1 MAKQKFKIT
10 NWPTYNK
17 ALINRG
23 SITFWLDDEAIQA
36 WYESATPSSRG
47 RPQRYSDLAIT
58 TVLVIKRVFRLTLR
72 AAQGFIDSIF
82 SLMNVPLRCP
92 DYSCVSRRAKSVNI
106 SFKTPTRGEIA
117 HLVIDSTGLKVFG
130 EGEWKVKITLRKLP
144 LAVAVAAGVMSAQA
158 MAVDFH
164 GYARSGIGWTGSG
177 GEQQCFQTT
186 GAQSKYRLGNECE
199 TYAELKLGQEVW
211 KEGDKSFYFDTNVAY
226 SVAQQ
231 NDWEAT
237 DPAFR
242 EANVQGKNL
251 IEWLPGSTIW
261 AGKRFYQR
269 HDVHMIDFYYW
280 DISGPGAGLENID
293 VGFGKLSLAATRSS
307 EAGGSSSF
315 ASNNIYDYT
324 NETANDVF
332 DEELLGQPHN
342 IVRHPDMPP
351 AAFEHMWSTLKSG
364 RSWMGLVKNRCKNGD
379 HYWVSAYVT
388 PIAKNGSIVEYQSVR
403 TKPEPEQVLA
413 AEKLY
418 AQLRS
423 GKAARP
429 KLAASFSVKILLL
442 IWGSIISSA
451 MAAGMLTDTSIS
463 SLLLATL
470 MSGSLSSVSV
480 LAILSPLGRLV
491 ERARNIS
498 NNPLSQSLYTGRTD
512 EFGQIEFAL
521 RMMQAET
528 GAIVGRIGDASNRL
542 SEHTRGLLK
551 DIESSNVLTVE
562 QQAETDQIA
571 TAVNQMVASIQ
582 EVASNAQHAAD
593 AAGRADTETASGQRL
608 VAHTSQSITALEG
621 EIRQATQVIHELEG
635 QSNEISKV
643 LDVIR
648 GIAEQTNLLALNA
661 AIEAARAGEQGRGFA
676 VVADEVRSLAA
687 RTQQSTTD
695 IQSMISALQERAQSA
710 VTVMEQSSRQAHTS
724 VAHAEEAA
732 TALDGIGQR
741 VNEITDMNAQIAT
754 AVEQQG
760 AVSEDINR
768 SIINIRDAADTNVQT
783 GQNNLQSAKSVAQLT
798 SALSE
803 LAKQFWEKRG

>member
-1 MAKQKFKIT
+1 MLAYRNAKEIGL
-10 NWPTYNK
+10 NAEYNK
-17 ALINRG
+17 IKQPTLEALMRQNLPVTGRNLELPKDANILSTTSPQSHITYINPD
-23 SITFWLDDEAIQA
+23 F
-36 WYESATPSSRG
+36 
-47 RPQRYSDLAIT
+47 
-58 TVLVIKRVFRLTLR
+58 IK
-72 AAQGFIDSIF
+72 
-82 SLMNVPLRCP
+82 
-92 DYSCVSRRAKSVNI
+92 
-106 SFKTPTRGEIA
+106 
-117 HLVIDSTGLKVFG
+117 
-130 EGEWKVKITLRKLP
+130 
-144 LAVAVAAGVMSAQA
+144 
-158 MAVDFH
+158 
-164 GYARSGIGWTGSG
+164 
-177 GEQQCFQTT
+177 
-186 GAQSKYRLGNECE
+186 
-199 TYAELKLGQEVW
+199 
-211 KEGDKSFYFDTNVAY
+211 
-226 SVAQQ
+226 
-231 NDWEAT
+231 
-237 DPAFR
+237 
-242 EANVQGKNL
+242 
-251 IEWLPGSTIW
+251 
-261 AGKRFYQR
+261 
-269 HDVHMIDFYYW
+269 
-280 DISGPGAGLENID
+280 ISGFTE
-293 VGFGKLSLAATRSS
+293 
-307 EAGGSSSF
+307 
-315 ASNNIYDYT
+315 
-324 NETANDVF
+324 
-332 DEELLGQPHN
+332 EELLGQPHN

-571 TAVNQMVASIQ
+571 TAVNQMAASIQ

-621 EIRQATQVIHELEG
+621 EIRQAAQVIHELEG

-768 SIINIRDAADTNVQT
+768 SINNIRDAADTNVQT

>member
-1 MAKQKFKIT
+1 MIAFNHVVPVLNLSVFNVRRAPAFAFEQSKRATIGGRFIRVDESRDLPLLHVVEDFTQKPVCSFAVTTGGEIKIDSAAPAVDGPVQIRPAAIDLHVGFIHVPRAKIGRVTPVPAQPFFHFRRIT
-10 NWPTYNK
+10 LNP
-17 ALINRG
+17 AVNRG
-23 SITFWLDDEAIQA
+23 
-36 WYESATPSSRG
+36 
-47 RPQRYSDLAIT
+47 
-58 TVLVIKRVFRLTLR
+58 
-72 AAQGFIDSIF
+72 
-82 SLMNVPLRCP
+82 
-92 DYSCVSRRAKSVNI
+92 
-106 SFKTPTRGEIA
+106 
-117 HLVIDSTGLKVFG
+117 VIDIHSAFSQHLLQLTVTDAVF
-130 EGEWKVKITLRKLP
+130 
-144 LAVAVAAGVMSAQA
+144 AVP
-158 MAVDFH
+158 
-164 GYARSGIGWTGSG
+164 
-177 GEQQCFQTT
+177 
-186 GAQSKYRLGNECE
+186 
-199 TYAELKLGQEVW
+199 
-211 KEGDKSFYFDTNVAY
+211 AY
-226 SVAQQ
+226 GPQ
-231 NDWEAT
+231 NDVT
-237 DPAFR
+237 LKMPAF
-242 EANVQGKNL
+242 EWVHVQLHQQKGMISL
-251 IEWLPGSTIW
+251 SPPTICNS
-261 AGKRFYQR
+261 A
-269 HDVHMIDFYYW
+269 
-280 DISGPGAGLENID
+280 
-293 VGFGKLSLAATRSS
+293 
-307 EAGGSSSF
+307 
-315 ASNNIYDYT
+315 
-324 NETANDVF
+324 
-332 DEELLGQPHN
+332 GQPHN

>member
-1 MAKQKFKIT
+1 MRQNLPVTGRNLELPKDANILSTTSPQSHIT
-10 NWPTYNK
+10 YVNPD
-17 ALINRG
+17 
-23 SITFWLDDEAIQA
+23 F
-36 WYESATPSSRG
+36 
-47 RPQRYSDLAIT
+47 
-58 TVLVIKRVFRLTLR
+58 IK
-72 AAQGFIDSIF
+72 
-82 SLMNVPLRCP
+82 
-92 DYSCVSRRAKSVNI
+92 
-106 SFKTPTRGEIA
+106 
-117 HLVIDSTGLKVFG
+117 
-130 EGEWKVKITLRKLP
+130 
-144 LAVAVAAGVMSAQA
+144 
-158 MAVDFH
+158 
-164 GYARSGIGWTGSG
+164 
-177 GEQQCFQTT
+177 
-186 GAQSKYRLGNECE
+186 
-199 TYAELKLGQEVW
+199 
-211 KEGDKSFYFDTNVAY
+211 
-226 SVAQQ
+226 
-231 NDWEAT
+231 
-237 DPAFR
+237 
-242 EANVQGKNL
+242 
-251 IEWLPGSTIW
+251 
-261 AGKRFYQR
+261 
-269 HDVHMIDFYYW
+269 
-280 DISGPGAGLENID
+280 ISGFTE
-293 VGFGKLSLAATRSS
+293 
-307 EAGGSSSF
+307 
-315 ASNNIYDYT
+315 
-324 NETANDVF
+324 
-332 DEELLGQPHN
+332 EELLGQPHN

-512 EFGQIEFAL
+512 E
-521 RMMQAET
+521 
-528 GAIVGRIGDASNRL
+528 
-542 SEHTRGLLK
+542 
-551 DIESSNVLTVE
+551 
-562 QQAETDQIA
+562 
-571 TAVNQMVASIQ
+571 
-582 EVASNAQHAAD
+582 
-593 AAGRADTETASGQRL
+593 
-608 VAHTSQSITALEG
+608 
-621 EIRQATQVIHELEG
+621 
-635 QSNEISKV
+635 
-643 LDVIR
+643 
-648 GIAEQTNLLALNA
+648 
-661 AIEAARAGEQGRGFA
+661 
-676 VVADEVRSLAA
+676 VRSLAA

>member
-1 MAKQKFKIT
+1 MTQTNPPPNLPERFPLEALMRQNLPVTGRNLEIPKDANILSTTSPQSHIT
-10 NWPTYNK
+10 YVNPD
-17 ALINRG
+17 
-23 SITFWLDDEAIQA
+23 F
-36 WYESATPSSRG
+36 
-47 RPQRYSDLAIT
+47 
-58 TVLVIKRVFRLTLR
+58 IK
-72 AAQGFIDSIF
+72 
-82 SLMNVPLRCP
+82 
-92 DYSCVSRRAKSVNI
+92 
-106 SFKTPTRGEIA
+106 
-117 HLVIDSTGLKVFG
+117 
-130 EGEWKVKITLRKLP
+130 
-144 LAVAVAAGVMSAQA
+144 
-158 MAVDFH
+158 
-164 GYARSGIGWTGSG
+164 
-177 GEQQCFQTT
+177 
-186 GAQSKYRLGNECE
+186 
-199 TYAELKLGQEVW
+199 
-211 KEGDKSFYFDTNVAY
+211 
-226 SVAQQ
+226 
-231 NDWEAT
+231 
-237 DPAFR
+237 
-242 EANVQGKNL
+242 
-251 IEWLPGSTIW
+251 
-261 AGKRFYQR
+261 
-269 HDVHMIDFYYW
+269 
-280 DISGPGAGLENID
+280 ISGFTE
-293 VGFGKLSLAATRSS
+293 
-307 EAGGSSSF
+307 
-315 ASNNIYDYT
+315 
-324 NETANDVF
+324 
-332 DEELLGQPHN
+332 EELLGQPHN

-423 GKAARP
+423 GKAAMP
-429 KLAASFSVKILLL
+429 KWAASFSVKILLL

-528 GAIVGRIGDASNRL
+528 GAVVGRIGDASNRL
-542 SEHTRGLLK
+542 SEHTRSLLK

-571 TAVNQMVASIQ
+571 TAVNQMAASIQ

-593 AAGRADTETASGQRL
+593 AAGRADTEAASGQRL

-621 EIRQATQVIHELEG
+621 EIRQAAQVIHELEG

-741 VNEITDMNAQIAT
+741 VNEITDMNAQMAT

>member
-1 MAKQKFKIT
+1 MTQTNPPPNLSVRFNLEALMRQNLPVTGRNLELPKDANILSTTSPQSHIT
-10 NWPTYNK
+10 YVNPD
-17 ALINRG
+17 
-23 SITFWLDDEAIQA
+23 F
-36 WYESATPSSRG
+36 
-47 RPQRYSDLAIT
+47 
-58 TVLVIKRVFRLTLR
+58 IK
-72 AAQGFIDSIF
+72 
-82 SLMNVPLRCP
+82 
-92 DYSCVSRRAKSVNI
+92 
-106 SFKTPTRGEIA
+106 
-117 HLVIDSTGLKVFG
+117 
-130 EGEWKVKITLRKLP
+130 
-144 LAVAVAAGVMSAQA
+144 
-158 MAVDFH
+158 
-164 GYARSGIGWTGSG
+164 
-177 GEQQCFQTT
+177 
-186 GAQSKYRLGNECE
+186 
-199 TYAELKLGQEVW
+199 
-211 KEGDKSFYFDTNVAY
+211 
-226 SVAQQ
+226 
-231 NDWEAT
+231 
-237 DPAFR
+237 
-242 EANVQGKNL
+242 
-251 IEWLPGSTIW
+251 
-261 AGKRFYQR
+261 
-269 HDVHMIDFYYW
+269 
-280 DISGPGAGLENID
+280 ISGFTE
-293 VGFGKLSLAATRSS
+293 
-307 EAGGSSSF
+307 
-315 ASNNIYDYT
+315 
-324 NETANDVF
+324 
-332 DEELLGQPHN
+332 EELLGQPHN

-571 TAVNQMVASIQ
+571 TAVNQMAASIQ

-621 EIRQATQVIHELEG
+621 EIRQAAQVIHELEG